1 MDINIRKTYAFS
13 TGIKKA
19 TYIKVA
25 INQDKIEILSRGIN
39 TNNGTCNDAR
49 IVLSEGNILQ
59 IEQME
64 REEVIQYMFSL
75 LLLLFP

>member
-1 MDINIRKTYAFS
+1 MDINIRKTCAFS

-25 INQDKIEILSRGIN
+25 IKQDKIDKISRGIN
-39 TNNGTCNDAR
+39 ANNGTCNDAR

-59 IEQME
+59 IEQM
-64 REEVIQYMFSL
+64 
-75 LLLLFP
+75 